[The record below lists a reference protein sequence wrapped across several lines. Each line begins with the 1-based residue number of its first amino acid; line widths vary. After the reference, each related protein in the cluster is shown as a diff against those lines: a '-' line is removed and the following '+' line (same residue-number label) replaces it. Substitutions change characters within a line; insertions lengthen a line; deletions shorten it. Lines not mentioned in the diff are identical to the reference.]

1 MSTHKHLLEDPAF
14 LADLAGDTVAPALAA
29 KWGTGTT
36 FIKTNRRII
45 RNTPAIPVVDRA
57 VNEESSDGTKITEFI
72 RDRPVTLDDARNWIR
87 STGDNPDDYTLSI
100 RSIAYGNGLSSNRMA
115 AHPKNGKADPAKTD
129 LPALYAAART
139 KPRGPIN
146 VAALERA
153 TVVVFAD
160 PQIGKVGRRG
170 GTPELLDRL
179 QEKRE
184 KLSIALRNRKPART
198 ALLDAGDGFEGF
210 NSGGNPMFT
219 NDLSLAEQMDVYG
232 TELYSFV
239 ELMQRHGS
247 VDVAAVC
254 SNHTAWRNGK
264 QNLGRPADD
273 LGLYVHKQVSKVA
286 AAAKI
291 DATWHTPLPYD
302 ESVTVDVL
310 GTNVG
315 LVHGNQFGPG
325 QSVTWWEKQTFGAG
339 AVALADVL
347 ISGHYHTFSAAVGG
361 RNPHTGRQRYSL
373 GAPTL
378 DNGSDW
384 YRQTAGRDS
393 DPGLLI
399 FDITPNGFDLS
410 SMTVL

>member
-1 MSTHKHLLEDPAF
+1 MSLHAELLENPVF
-14 LADLAGDTVAPALAA
+14 IADLLGDDSASSLAI
-29 KWGTGTT
+29 KYGTGST
-36 FIKTNRRII
+36 FVKKHRKI
-45 RNTPAIPVVDRA
+45 ARA
-57 VNEESSDGTKITEFI
+57 ANPTHVAGESSEESSDGSKTVTAI
-72 RDRPVTLDDARNWIR
+72 RTRPVTLADARAWIEA
-87 STGDNPDDYTLSI
+87 SGDNPDGYTLSI
-100 RSIAYGNGLSSNRMA
+100 RSIAYGLDMFSNRMSA
-115 AHPKNGKADPAKTD
+115 TPKHSKGDAKKND

-139 KPRGPIN
+139 KPRARIN
-146 VAALERA
+146 VEADERA

-184 KLSIALRNRKPART
+184 KLATLLRDRKPVRT
-198 ALLDAGDGFEGF
+198 ALFDAGDGFEGF

-232 TELYSFV
+232 TEIYSFV

-247 VDVAAVC
+247 VDVAAVT

-291 DATWHTPLPYD
+291 DANWHIPLPYD
-302 ESVTVDVL
+302 ESVAVDVL
-310 GTNVG
+310 GTSIG
-315 LVHGNQFGPG
+315 MVHGNQFGPG
-325 QSVTWWEKQTFGAG
+325 QSIQWWEKQTFGAG
-339 AVALADVL
+339 AVTMADVL
-347 ISGHYHTFSAAVGG
+347 VTGHYHTFSAAVGG
-361 RNPHTGRQRYSL
+361 RNPHTGRQRYAL

>member
-1 MSTHKHLLEDPAF
+1 VACTVCATGITIDASQSKKAWGRQLGVDEASIRRHLNH
-14 LADLAGDTVAPALAA
+14 APASPADTIPRVSIEESTD
-29 KWGTGTT
+29 GTRTVEA
-36 FIKTNRRII
+36 I
-45 RNTPAIPVVDRA
+45 RDRA
-57 VNEESSDGTKITEFI
+57 V
-72 RDRPVTLDDARNWIR
+72 TLEDARDWIR
-87 STGDNPDDYTLSI
+87 ASGDNPDNYVLSI
-100 RSIAYGNGLSSNRMA
+100 RSIAYGQDMFSNRMSA
-115 AHPKNGKADPAKTD
+115 TPKHRRNEAPKAD
-129 LPALYAAART
+129 LPALYAAARS
-139 KPRGPIN
+139 KPRAPLN
-146 VAALERA
+146 LVSEDRA

-184 KLSIALRNRKPART
+184 KLAKVLRDRRPIRT
-198 ALLDAGDGFEGF
+198 ALIDAGDGFEGF

-247 VDVAAVC
+247 VDVAAVT

-273 LGLYVHKQVSKVA
+273 LGLYVHKQVSKVV

-291 DATWHTPLPYD
+291 DATWHIPLPYD
-302 ESVTVDVL
+302 ESVAVDVL
-310 GTNVG
+310 GTSVG
-315 LVHGNQFGPG
+315 VVHGNQFGPG
-325 QSVTWWEKQTFGAG
+325 QAVQWWEKQAFGAG
-339 AVALADVL
+339 AAGQCDVL
-347 ISGHYHTFSAAVGG
+347 VTGHYHTFSVAVGG
-361 RNPHTGRQRYSL
+361 RNPATGKQRYAL

-399 FDITPNGFDLS
+399 FDVTADGFDLG

>member
-1 MSTHKHLLEDPAF
+1 MSLHAELLDNPAF
-14 LADLAGDTVAPALAA
+14 IADLLGTESASSLAT
-29 KWGTGTT
+29 KYGTGAT
-36 FIKTNRRII
+36 FVKKHRKIAQASGGRHI
-45 RNTPAIPVVDRA
+45 AGESV
-57 VNEESSDGTKITEFI
+57 EESSDGSKTVTAI
-72 RDRPVTLDDARNWIR
+72 RDRPVTLADARAWIAA
-87 STGDNPDDYTLSI
+87 SGDNPDDYTLSI
-100 RSIAYGNGLSSNRMA
+100 RSIAYGIDMFSNRMSA
-115 AHPKNGKADPAKTD
+115 TPKHSKGEPKNND

-139 KPRGPIN
+139 KPRAPISL
-146 VAALERA
+146 VPDDRA

-179 QEKRE
+179 VEKRE
-184 KLSIALRNRKPART
+184 KLATVLRDRKPLQT

-247 VDVAAVC
+247 VDVAAVT

-273 LGLYVHKQVSKVA
+273 LGLYVHKQVAKVA

-291 DATWHTPLPYD
+291 DASWHIPLPYD
-302 ESVTVDVL
+302 ESVAIDIL
-310 GTNVG
+310 GTSVG

-325 QSVTWWEKQTFGAG
+325 QQIQWWEKQTFGAG

-347 ISGHYHTFSAAVGG
+347 VSGHYHTFSAAVGG
-361 RNPHTGRQRYSL
+361 RNPHTGRQRYGL